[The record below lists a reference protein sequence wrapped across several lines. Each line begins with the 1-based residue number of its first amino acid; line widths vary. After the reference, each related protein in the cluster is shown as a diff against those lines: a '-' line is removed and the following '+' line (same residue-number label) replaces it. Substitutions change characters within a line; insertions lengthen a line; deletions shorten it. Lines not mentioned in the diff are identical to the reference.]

1 MALKAEMLERKGGQS
16 DYYKRSAPKSSS
28 YNFGKRKA
36 PQSPQPQAR
45 STGGPL
51 RNTNSSGDN
60 TTNQVATTNGRVI
73 LRNPNSYV
81 RKGPEKCYRCGK
93 PGHRSNTCLERRPVG
108 LVKEDDGRVEDVDDE
123 DEDGNLYDGV
133 EFAEEAGER
142 VNYVVQRVLYALKQE
157 DLTQRHSI
165 FRSNCTI
172 KQKVC
177 DLIVDNESCENFIS
191 KRLVE
196 HLKLLTQ
203 KHLAPY
209 SIGWIKK
216 GPTVKV
222 TKICH
227 VPISIGKIYKDEI
240 VCNIVD
246 MDASHV
252 LLGKP
257 WQYDVDITYKGM
269 DNIYLFTWE

>member
-1 MALKAEMLERKGGQS
+1 MRKAE
-16 DYYKRSAPKSSS
+16 
-28 YNFGKRKA
+28 
-36 PQSPQPQAR
+36 SPLHLSRMQ
-45 STGGPL
+45 
-51 RNTNSSGDN
+51 
-60 TTNQVATTNGRVI
+60 
-73 LRNPNSYV
+73 
-81 RKGPEKCYRCGK
+81 
-93 PGHRSNTCLERRPVG
+93 PVG
-108 LVKEDDGRVEDVDDE
+108 LVKEEDGRVEDVDDE
-123 DEDGNLYDGV
+123 NEDRDLYDGV

-142 VNYVVQRVLYALKQE
+142 VNYVVQWVLYVPKQE

-165 FRSNCTI
+165 FQSNYI
-172 KQKVC
+172 INQKVC
-177 DLIVDNESCENFIS
+177 DLIVDNESCENFIA

-227 VPISIGKIYKDEI
+227 VPISIGKIYKDE
-240 VCNIVD
+240 VLCDIVD

-252 LLGKP
+252 LLDRP
-257 WQYDVDITYKGM
+257 
-269 DNIYLFTWE
+269 